1 VSDPA
6 FDVVCIGHAI
16 VDVLAHASDELVD
29 AFGIQK
35 GTMGLVDVELSD
47 KLYADMGP
55 AIEMSGGS
63 AANTAVGVALLG
75 GRAAFIGTVRDD
87 TLGQVFA
94 HDIRAAGVTFSGVPA
109 GNGLATGRCL
119 VLVTP
124 DAERTMATY
133 LGIGDHIDVAE
144 VDPALAGGAHLTY
157 VEGYSVGI
165 PESAGAVRRAIDQTR
180 AAGGR
185 VALTLSDP
193 FWVQIHG
200 DELRALTDE
209 GLVDVLFANEDEA
222 LAFTGRER
230 FDDAVGDLAARVPL
244 VTVTRGAAGAV
255 VAGDG
260 PTVAV
265 PAVRVAK
272 VEDTT
277 GAGDLYAAGFLFGLS
292 RAADGET
299 CARLGGLAAAE
310 VISHLGARPQSDL
323 AALARAE
330 GLL

>member
-1 VSDPA
+1 MIEPA
-6 FDVVCIGHAI
+6 SDVVCIGHAI
-16 VDVLAHASDELVD
+16 VDVLAHASDDLVH

-35 GTMGLVDVELSD
+35 GTTGFVDVDLSE
-47 KLYADMGP
+47 KLYAEMGP
-55 AIEMSGGS
+55 AIEVSGGS

-75 GRAAFIGTVRDD
+75 ARAAFVGTVRDD
-87 TLGQVFA
+87 TLGRVFA
-94 HDIRAAGVTFSGVPA
+94 HDIRAAGVAFAGVPA
-109 GNGLATGRCL
+109 GDGAATGRCL

-133 LGIGDHIDVAE
+133 LGIGNDIDAAE
-144 VDPALAGGAHLTY
+144 VDPALAGGTRLTY

-165 PESAGAVRRAIDQTR
+165 AESADAVGRAIDQTR
-180 AAGGR
+180 ASGGR

-200 DELRALTDE
+200 DDLRALID
-209 GLVDVLFANEDEA
+209 GGVIDVLFANEDEA
-222 LAFTGRER
+222 TTFTGRED
-230 FDDAVGDLAARVPL
+230 FDDAIADLADRVPL

-260 PTVAV
+260 STVEV
-265 PAVRVAK
+265 PAGPVEK

-277 GAGDLYAAGFLFGLS
+277 GAGDLYAAGFLFGLA
-292 RAADGET
+292 RGADGET
-299 CARLGGLAAAE
+299 CARLGALAAAE
-310 VISHLGARPQSDL
+310 VISHLGARPQADL

>member
-1 VSDPA
+1 VAEPA
-6 FDVVCIGHAI
+6 SDVVCIGHAI
-16 VDVLAHASDELVD
+16 VDVLAHAGDDLVH

-35 GTMGLVDVELSD
+35 GTMGLVDLDLSE
-47 KLYADMGP
+47 KLYAEMGP

-75 GRAAFIGTVRDD
+75 GRAAFIGRVRDD
-87 TLGQVFA
+87 TLGRVFA
-94 HDIRAAGVTFSGVPA
+94 HDIRAAGVAFAGVPA
-109 GNGLATGRCL
+109 DDGLATGRCL

-133 LGIGDHIDVAE
+133 LGIGDHVDATE
-144 VDPALAGGAHLTY
+144 VDPALAGGTRLTY

-165 PESAGAVRRAIDQTR
+165 SESAGAVRRAIDQTR
-180 AAGGR
+180 ASGGR

-200 DELRALTDE
+200 AELGALIDE
-209 GLVDVLFANEDEA
+209 GVIDVLFANEDEA
-222 LAFTGRER
+222 IAFTGQEH
-230 FDDAVGDLAARVPL
+230 FDDAVADLAKRVPL

-260 PTVAV
+260 ATVAV
-265 PAVRVAK
+265 PAAPVEN

-277 GAGDLYAAGFLFGLS
+277 GAGDLYAAGFLFGLARGS
-292 RAADGET
+292 DDET
-299 CARLGGLAAAE
+299 CARLGALAAAE
-310 VISHLGARPQSDL
+310 VISHLGARPQADL
-323 AALARAE
+323 AALARAQ
-330 GLL
+330 GLI